1 MSNVKLKHSSGNG
14 TIIHAPAAN
23 PSGSDI
29 TLKVPS
35 TTGSAGQVLA
45 VASANHSSTN
55 AELEWAADAGKIV
68 NYAQTIK
75 KDTDS
80 DSIAEGAISDA
91 LISLSYAAAS
101 SSNKLLLSYNCH
113 IGLNSSVNTYGYLY
127 IGGSVSTY
135 IGDQGESNQK
145 RATSTGLGQAAH
157 KAHLHSGQIL
167 ISSPS
172 TSSTAYDLRF
182 SQGDNSTL
190 SVYINRDSQNS
201 NYQYY
206 ARFVSTITILE
217 LAP

>member
-1 MSNVKLKHSSGNG
+1 MGSIKLPHASGNSMS
-14 TIIHAPAAN
+14 IAAPATN
-23 PSGSDI
+23 PASDLE
-29 TLKVPS
+29 LKLPA
-35 TTGSAGQVLA
+35 TIGTAGQVLK
-45 VASANHSSTN
+45 NSST
-55 AELEWAADAGKIV
+55 AGILEFGTDAGKIV